1 MEENREDEKWV
12 KIDYS
17 DVHPDEKFEISN
29 YGRIKSYR
37 TSRKGGKIIN
47 GSFLTGYN
55 ILVVKLNT
63 DKKRTY
69 FVHKIVADY
78 FADKGSK
85 DYTYV
90 VHKDYDRSNNYYEN
104 LAWTDKDGMYEHR
117 KADPD
122 YHQKKIKNS
131 KLTEDAVRKLKIR
144 LRDGNKDGKRL
155 VYMHVAKEFG
165 ITLTQLKRIE
175 KGENWTHV
183 TID

>member
-1 MEENREDEKWV
+1 MDEIREDEVWV
-12 KIDYS
+12 AIDYPEN
-17 DVHPDEKFEISN
+17 HADEKFEISN
-29 YGRIKSYR
+29 YGRIKSFR

-55 ILVVKLNT
+55 ILVVKLKT
-63 DKKRTY
+63 EKKRTC

-78 FADKGSK
+78 FVDKTNK
-85 DYTYV
+85 DFDYV
-90 VHKDYDRSNNYYEN
+90 VHKDYDRSNNYFEN
-104 LAWTDKDGMYEHR
+104 LEWTDKNGVNDHR

-131 KLTEDAVRKLKIR
+131 KLTEDDVRQLKIKM
-144 LRDGNKDGKRL
+144 RDGGKDGKRL
-155 VYMHVAKEFG
+155 IYMHLAKDYG

-175 KGENWTHV
+175 SGENWSHV